1 MREIRGINKK
11 ESSNH
16 DSNFYSLRLNA
27 GYMGIYNF
35 NFMAFLNRLF
45 SKNFIDIN
53 LLNPCNN
60 YVG

>member
-1 MREIRGINKK
+1 MG
-11 ESSNH
+11 
-16 DSNFYSLRLNA
+16 FY
-27 GYMGIYNF
+27 YF
-35 NFMAFLNRLF
+35 TFMAFLNRLF